1 MTTAFVKAF
10 IPIEITDVRFI
21 SSTILEPAAGEP
33 IFSIGGTYNEFD
45 QVSVVSAN
53 SHLLYESLIDT
64 NTGNDPTTPPA
75 TPPIPWKLKSY
86 TNRYRMF
93 EYNNGLPSTGA
104 SPLTTVIRPGTRIN
118 AISLLGVRASTA
130 SLTVQDGIG
139 GPVVFSLNQDLLAR
153 HAMTPYEIAF
163 APFVY
168 DNVVTTFDV
177 PPVIDPVVT
186 MTLTD
191 SSGTCDIGRFAVGM
205 AADMGEVDWGS
216 VREDENYSS
225 ITYEAGFAKFDPVPS
240 IPVLELPIE
249 IDTVRVNRA
258 RQFKE
263 QANGKAVVW
272 SAMNGID
279 TLREMHVLIG
289 PYQRFRFSTLNH
301 RLAKIDLTIKGI

>member
-1 MTTAFVKAF
+1 MTTSFVKAF
-10 IPIEITDVRFI
+10 IPIDITDARFI
-21 SSTILEPAAGEP
+21 SSTIPEPASGEP
-33 IFSIGGTYNEFD
+33 TFDIGHPYDEFD
-45 QVSVVSAN
+45 QAGVFSAN
-53 SHLLYESLIDT
+53 SHLLYESLINT
-64 NTGNDPTTPPA
+64 NTGNAPA
-75 TPPIPWKLKSY
+75 TSPTAWILKSY
-86 TNRYRMF
+86 TNRFRMF
-93 EYNNGLPSTGA
+93 EWNNGLPSTGA
-104 SPLTTVIRPGTRIN
+104 SPLTTVIRPGSRIN

-191 SSGTCDIGRFAVGM
+191 PSGTCDIGRFTVGM
-205 AADMGEVDWGS
+205 AADMGEVDWGT
-216 VREDENYSS
+216 VLEDENYSS
-225 ITYEAGFAKFDPVPS
+225 ITYQAGFAKFEPVPS
-240 IPVLELPIE
+240 IPMLELPIE

-263 QANGKAVVW
+263 QANGKAVIW
-272 SAMNGID
+272 SAMSDIE
-279 TLREMHVLIG
+279 TLREMHVVIG
-289 PYQRFRFSTLNH
+289 PYQRFRISTLNH

>member
-1 MTTAFVKAF
+1 MTTAYVKAF
-10 IPIEITDVRFI
+10 IPIDITDARFI
-21 SSTILEPAAGEP
+21 SSTIPEPVSGEP
-33 IFSIGGTYNEFD
+33 IFNLGDPYGEFD
-45 QVSVVSAN
+45 LASVVSAN
-53 SHLLYESLIDT
+53 SHLLFESLINA
-64 NTGNDPTTPPA
+64 NTGNAPA
-75 TPPIPWKLKSY
+75 TSPTAWILKSF
-86 TNRYRMF
+86 TNRFRMF

-104 SPLTTVIRPGTRIN
+104 SPLTTVIRPGSRIN

-130 SLTVQDGIG
+130 SLTVRDGVG
-139 GPVVFSLNQDLLAR
+139 GPVVFSINQDLLAR
-153 HAMTPYEIAF
+153 HAITPYEIAF
-163 APFVY
+163 SPFIY

-191 SSGTCDIGRFAVGM
+191 PSGSCDVGRFAVGM
-205 AADMGEVDWGS
+205 AVDMGEVDWGT

-249 IDTVRVNRA
+249 IDTARVNRA

-272 SAMNGID
+272 SAMTDID
-279 TLREMHVLIG
+279 YLREMHVVIG
-289 PYQRFRFSTLNH
+289 PYQRFRISTLNH

>member
-10 IPIEITDVRFI
+10 IPIEITDASFI

-33 IFSIGGTYNEFD
+33 EWVAGTYAEFA
-45 QVSVVSAN
+45 QVSVIAAN
-53 SHLLYESLIDT
+53 SHLVYESLQS
-64 NTGNDPTTPPA
+64 GNADNPSTLPRTKW
-75 TPPIPWKLKSY
+75 ILKSF
-86 TNRYRMF
+86 TNRFRMF

-168 DNVVTTFDV
+168 DNIVTTFDV

-205 AADMGEVDWGS
+205 AADMGEVDWGT

-225 ITYEAGFAKFDPVPS
+225 ITYEAGFAKFEPVPS

-272 SAMNGID
+272 SVMNGID

-301 RLAKIDLTIKGI
+301 RFAKIDLTIKGI